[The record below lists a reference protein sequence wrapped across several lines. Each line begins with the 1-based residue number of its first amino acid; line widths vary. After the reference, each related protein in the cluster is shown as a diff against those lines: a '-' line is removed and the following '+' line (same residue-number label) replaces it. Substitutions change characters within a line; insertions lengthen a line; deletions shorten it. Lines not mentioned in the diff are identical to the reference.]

1 MVIGRT
7 KELEQLRQFVASDR
21 PELIA
26 VYGRRRVGKTYMIS
40 ETFSDALA
48 FDMTGVL
55 GGTLKTE
62 LSAWDRAMRR
72 SGYNKTEKATNWF
85 DAFAALE
92 DLMETKFRPH
102 ERHILFID
110 ELPCLDTP
118 KSEFLPAFDHFWNSW
133 ASRRSGLK
141 LIVCGSAASWI
152 VTNLINSHGGL
163 HNRITHEM
171 HIRPFTLSE
180 TEKYLKSQG
189 FSWSRLMIAQTYMVF
204 GGIPYYLSLLS
215 KSESLSQNIDRL
227 FFQDGE
233 LADEYER
240 LYRSLFKNANIY
252 MNVIKAL
259 ANAKSGLTRQEL
271 QKKLKLGDGGNL
283 TAVLRNLEY
292 SDFISCS
299 FVRKKKE
306 ISRSGIYRL
315 VDFFTQFYY
324 SFGVKAV
331 SDRHFW
337 SKNLNTPIVNTWQGL
352 AFERLCLAH
361 VEQIKSALGLASI
374 YAEHYSWRSL
384 DGETGAQIDMIVD
397 RADGIVNLCEIK
409 FSTTPYHLNKVEYM
423 KILTRQSVFQSET
436 NIGKG
441 VQITMI
447 SPIGVL
453 AGQYASEISSVV
465 TLAEL
470 YC

>member
-283 TAVLRNLEY
+283 TAVLKNLE
-292 SDFISCS
+292 
-299 FVRKKKE
+299 
-306 ISRSGIYRL
+306 
-315 VDFFTQFYY
+315 
-324 SFGVKAV
+324 
-331 SDRHFW
+331 
-337 SKNLNTPIVNTWQGL
+337 
-352 AFERLCLAH
+352 
-361 VEQIKSALGLASI
+361 
-374 YAEHYSWRSL
+374 
-384 DGETGAQIDMIVD
+384 
-397 RADGIVNLCEIK
+397 
-409 FSTTPYHLNKVEYM
+409 
-423 KILTRQSVFQSET
+423 
-436 NIGKG
+436 
-441 VQITMI
+441 
-447 SPIGVL
+447 
-453 AGQYASEISSVV
+453 
-465 TLAEL
+465 
-470 YC
+470 